1 MYPASRAGHK
11 GGAAGLTAGVP
22 EPDNLAMP
30 SIPGDAAGAPRCLFV
45 NTYYPGFLESHYAR
59 TPGLA
64 ALPYEDQK
72 RSLQETFFGDSD
84 FYSRGL
90 REAGWWADEIIVNC
104 EPLQR
109 AWASGNGSASRGLAV
124 ALDQVA
130 AARPDVVYLQ
140 DLGLATRDFLEALR
154 SRTRVLVGQIASP
167 VPPAAHLKG
176 LDLIVSSFPHFA
188 EDFSR
193 QGMASVYQPLAFDRR
208 VWDRLPKAGR
218 PHGVTFVGGIS
229 PAHAAGTA
237 FLEKLA
243 GGLPSMRFFGYGCGS
258 LPPASPIRKA
268 HGGEAWG
275 LEMFSLLAA
284 SAITVNRHIDVA
296 GRNANNMRL
305 FEATGCGALLV
316 TDYKD
321 NLHELFEI
329 GEEVVAY
336 RSPEEC
342 LDLIRYYQ
350 AHPGEAERIARAGQ
364 ERTFREHSYILR
376 MRDSAV
382 FLGEALAAKRRA

>member
-1 MYPASRAGHK
+1 
-11 GGAAGLTAGVP
+11 
-22 EPDNLAMP
+22 MP
-30 SIPGDAAGAPRCLFV
+30 GNPGDASGAPRCLFV
-45 NTYYPGFLESHYAR
+45 NTYYPGFLDSHYAR

-64 ALPYEDQK
+64 SLPYDAQK
-72 RSLQETFFGDSD
+72 QSLQETFFGDSD

-109 AWASGNGSASRGLAV
+109 AWASGKGFPGEGLATT
-124 ALDQVA
+124 LEQVS

-140 DLGLATRDFLEALR
+140 DLGLATRDFLVALR
-154 SRTRVLVGQIASP
+154 SRTVLIVGQIASP
-167 VPPAAHLKG
+167 VPPVAHLPG

-188 EDFSR
+188 EDFR
-193 QGMASVYQPLAFDRR
+193 RKGMAAVYQPLAFDRR
-208 VWDRLPKAGR
+208 VWDRLPKDGR
-218 PHGVTFVGGIS
+218 PHAVTFVGGIS

-243 GGLPSMRFFGYGCGS
+243 GALPSMRFWGYGRES
-258 LPPASPIRKA
+258 LPPASSIRKA

-275 LEMFSLLAA
+275 LDMFSLLAA

-321 NLHELFEI
+321 NLSELFEI
-329 GEEVVAY
+329 GKEIVAY

-342 LDLIRYYQ
+342 VDLIRYFE
-350 AHPGEAERIARAGQ
+350 AHPDEARRIARAGQ
-364 ERTFREHSYILR
+364 ERTFRDHSYVLR
-376 MRDSAV
+376 MRDSAG
-382 FLGEALAAKRRA
+382 FLREALAAKRRA